1 MTGIGRPDKSPVGPT
16 GADSTWRSSGS
27 RSQYDLAPGEGGQS
41 FDSVVERMRS
51 GPQDRTAPLA
61 GQPRTSGGAVPIS
74 SSGDDVNAAERMDS
88 LLKELDA
95 CRNAAMQCRNSSEAQ
110 DLIDQLVKAGSTV
123 LDYYALSRP
132 AEPFWSGRP
141 IISGASSQAASLNA
155 KRSITPKTAPQKQ
168 S

>member
-41 FDSVVERMRS
+41 FDSVVERMRP

-88 LLKELDA
+88 QLKELDA

-110 DLIDQLVKAGSTV
+110 NLIDQLVKAGSTV
-123 LDYYALSRP
+123 LDYYASLPAHLARSMLSDD
-132 AEPFWSGRP
+132 
-141 IISGASSQAASLNA
+141 QARRVRDEVLD
-155 KRSITPKTAPQKQ
+155 
-168 S
+168 